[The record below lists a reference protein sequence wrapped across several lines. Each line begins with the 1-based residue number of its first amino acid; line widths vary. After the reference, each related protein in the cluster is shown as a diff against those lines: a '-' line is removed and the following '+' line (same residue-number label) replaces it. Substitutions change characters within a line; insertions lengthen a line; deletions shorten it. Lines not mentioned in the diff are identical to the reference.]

1 MNDPTTLAQALR
13 QFRGDAGLS
22 LRDLAERSGINRGA
36 ISRLESGERVQPRA
50 ETLKRLAA
58 ALGIPTEDLYAAAG
72 WKVPNE
78 LPSFKPYLRTK
89 YGHLPS
95 DKLTELEAIF
105 QEISQR
111 DSENKDQDKNKDKN

>member
-1 MNDPTTLAQALR
+1 MKDPTTLAQALR
-13 QFRGDAGLS
+13 QFRKDAGLS

-50 ETLKRLAA
+50 ETLKRLAE

-78 LPSFKPYLRTK
+78 LPSFTPYLRTK
-89 YGHLPS
+89 YGHLPA
-95 DKLTELEAIF
+95 DKLSELEAIF
-105 QEISQR
+105 QEISK
-111 DSENKDQDKNKDKN
+111 EQDAETN